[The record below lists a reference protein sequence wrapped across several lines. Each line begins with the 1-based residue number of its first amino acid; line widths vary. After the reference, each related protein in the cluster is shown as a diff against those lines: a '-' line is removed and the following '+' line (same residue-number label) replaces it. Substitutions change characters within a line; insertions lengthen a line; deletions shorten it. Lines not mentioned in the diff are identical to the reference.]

1 MFCHFRK
8 KKNVLFKASV
18 DGLFFDGANYVH
30 PGNTCSFSMVRRILI
45 QVICC
50 FLSRGKHINACVNK
64 TPLYN
69 GHAVS
74 SGFTG
79 GTRRLRRRAPRPSAS
94 IKAGNDLA
102 DIADF
107 ADFGDF
113 AAAAFMAFMV
123 FIVRG
128 WNFCQNSSGRTHFV
142 FVCARARATN
152 QQQKHNHANHR
163 NDVNNK
169 KTTNKMKTII
179 ELSKYEEARKN
190 SEERRQTKCERRR
203 QNI

>member
-1 MFCHFRK
+1 
-8 KKNVLFKASV
+8 
-18 DGLFFDGANYVH
+18 
-30 PGNTCSFSMVRRILI
+30 MVRRILI
-45 QVICC
+45 QLI
-50 FLSRGKHINACVNK
+50 FWFRNRGKHIDACVNK

-113 AAAAFMAFMV
+113 GDFAAAAFMAFMAFMV

-128 WNFCQNSSGRTHFV
+128 WMFSQNSSGRTHV
-142 FVCARARATN
+142 
-152 QQQKHNHANHR
+152 
-163 NDVNNK
+163 
-169 KTTNKMKTII
+169 
-179 ELSKYEEARKN
+179 SKLNISDTHVY
-190 SEERRQTKCERRR
+190 SLQTPHFRHS
-203 QNI
+203 

>member
-1 MFCHFRK
+1 M
-8 KKNVLFKASV
+8 
-18 DGLFFDGANYVH
+18 LFFDGSTHSH
-30 PGNTCSFSMVRRILI
+30 PTHCLFRNRS
-45 QVICC
+45 
-50 FLSRGKHINACVNK
+50 KHIDACVNN

-94 IKAGNDLA
+94 INAGNDLA

-107 ADFGDF
+107 ADFGNFGDF

-128 WNFCQNSSGRTHFV
+128 WISSQNSSGRTHV
-142 FVCARARATN
+142 
-152 QQQKHNHANHR
+152 
-163 NDVNNK
+163 
-169 KTTNKMKTII
+169 
-179 ELSKYEEARKN
+179 SKLHISDTHVY
-190 SEERRQTKCERRR
+190 SLQTQHFRHS
-203 QNI
+203 